1 MKTFSINDVIFAR
14 VTMMGQELLNLRISG
29 VTSMSALLQRIRH
42 ELGACIGMIS
52 LTVRNLSQGWCQTAS
67 YRVA

>member
-14 VTMMGQELLNLRISG
+14 VTMMGHELLNLRLSGIS
-29 VTSMSALLQRIRH
+29 SMSALLQRIRQ

-52 LTVRNLSQGWCQTAS
+52 LNIRNLTQGWSSTSA

>member
-14 VTMMGQELLNLRISG
+14 VTMMGHELLNLRLSG
-29 VTSMSALLQRIRH
+29 IASMSALLHRIRQ
-42 ELGACIGMIS
+42 ELGSCLGMIS
-52 LTVRNLSQGWCQTAS
+52 LNIRNLSQGWSQTCA